1 MGRGTEQPLRNA
13 LRGSE
18 ALLQL
23 QHGVTR
29 CLVQARGVPAAVR
42 AVLRVVCTTKG
53 WDCGRFFAV
62 DEARGDLVCTE
73 TWGRNRAALRAFLRR
88 SRGLRM
94 ARGAGLVGRVW
105 RTGRPLWVADVR
117 QDRRIAN
124 PLLAASAGILGALVF
139 PVTGAA
145 GILGV
150 ITISSREVRRPDP
163 RLLRAMEV
171 VGRQLG
177 QFLHHRRLESALRE
191 SEARFRSLAE
201 LSADWYWE
209 QDADL
214 RFTHF
219 TGGQG
224 DAAWGGNQRLS
235 LGLRRWEIP
244 RLTPLTCNWEEH
256 RALLQARK
264 PFRGFEYMRLT
275 ENGSRRYVSSSG
287 EPVYDTDG
295 GFKGYRGTATD
306 ITGRKAAELRIRL
319 EHRVTQHLA
328 QAANPRDGLAAVMRD
343 ICESDGWDCG
353 QYFEMDAGATV
364 LHLRDAWSVE
374 DPRVRQFIEDSGT
387 TAWPRGSGVAGRVWD
402 SGEPLWVAD
411 VRDAPQASPPERRVI
426 GEMRATFAF
435 PVTLQARTIGVLS
448 IAGRNVREPDEALL
462 GTMRTIGSQLGQF
475 LRRVQM
481 EEALLRFRAGMDAS
495 ADMILLVDPK
505 RMRYLDVNETVCR
518 TLGYSRDEILAMGP
532 QDILPVAREEL
543 QRAYEA
549 LIANPASMPGMNSV
563 YRCKDGSS
571 IPFESTRRLL
581 RSGDGVILVV
591 ISRDIRKRLE
601 TEAAL
606 RDSEAR
612 FRSLTQLSSDFFWE
626 TDISHRL
633 VEIENAPKYGEDA
646 RLDPEVAKAP
656 WDIPSL
662 KPDAAGWAAHRAQ
675 MEARQ
680 PFRNFEYARP
690 GADGRPRH
698 FAVSGEPR
706 TDAEGRFAGYR
717 GVGHEITEIVEA
729 RERIA
734 ALAYSDALTGLANR
748 ASFTPALEHAVR
760 RARRNGAKLAVLYL
774 DLDGFKQVND
784 SHGHETGD
792 RLLVEV
798 ARRLRGAL
806 RASDLLARLG
816 GDEFV
821 AVLED
826 LPAPPA
832 AELVA
837 RKLVAEID
845 RPYPIL
851 SGGGTCRVSASV
863 GVSLFP
869 ADADSP
875 RELLQRADAAMY
887 RAKQDATDHLRFH
900 APDAAP

>member
-1 MGRGTEQPLRNA
+1 MDRLGKLRAA
-13 LRGSE
+13 LSESE
-18 ALLQL
+18 ALLRL

-29 CLVQARGVPAAVR
+29 CLVQAGGVPAAVR

-73 TWGRNRAALRAFLRR
+73 CWGGGSPALRAFMRR

-94 ARGAGLVGRVW
+94 ARGAGLVGRV
-105 RTGRPLWVADVR
+105 RQTGRPLWVADVR
-117 QDRRIAN
+117 RDRRIAN
-124 PLLAASAGILGALVF
+124 PLLSASAGIHGALVF

-150 ITISSREVRRPDP
+150 ISISSRGVRKPEP
-163 RLLRAMEV
+163 RLLRALEV

-177 QFLHHRRLESALRE
+177 EYMRHRRL
-191 SEARFRSLAE
+191 AE
-201 LSADWYWE
+201 E
-209 QDADL
+209 Q
-214 RFTHF
+214 R
-219 TGGQG
+219 
-224 DAAWGGNQRLS
+224 
-235 LGLRRWEIP
+235 
-244 RLTPLTCNWEEH
+244 
-256 RALLQARK
+256 
-264 PFRGFEYMRLT
+264 
-275 ENGSRRYVSSSG
+275 
-287 EPVYDTDG
+287 
-295 GFKGYRGTATD
+295 
-306 ITGRKAAELRIRL
+306 
-319 EHRVTQHLA
+319 
-328 QAANPRDGLAAVMRD
+328 
-343 ICESDGWDCG
+343 
-353 QYFEMDAGATV
+353 
-364 LHLRDAWSVE
+364 
-374 DPRVRQFIEDSGT
+374 
-387 TAWPRGSGVAGRVWD
+387 
-402 SGEPLWVAD
+402 
-411 VRDAPQASPPERRVI
+411 
-426 GEMRATFAF
+426 
-435 PVTLQARTIGVLS
+435 
-448 IAGRNVREPDEALL
+448 
-462 GTMRTIGSQLGQF
+462 
-475 LRRVQM
+475 
-481 EEALLRFRAGMDAS
+481 RFRAGMDAS
-495 ADMILLVDPK
+495 ADMILLIDPES
-505 RMRYLDVNETVCR
+505 MRYVDVNETVCR

-532 QDILPVAREEL
+532 HEILPVTRDAL
-543 QRAYEA
+543 QRTYREF
-549 LIANPASMPGMNSV
+549 IADPSAIHGMNSV
-563 YRCKDGSS
+563 YRCKDGAG

-581 RSGDGVILVV
+581 RSEEGTLIVA

-626 TDISHRL
+626 TDTQHRL

-646 RLDPEVAKAP
+646 RLDPAVAKAP
-656 WDIPSL
+656 WDIPSV

-680 PFRNFEYARP
+680 PFRHFEYARP
-690 GADGRPRH
+690 GADGKPRH

-706 TDAEGRFAGYR
+706 TDAAGRFAGYR

-784 SHGHETGD
+784 GHGHETGD

-798 ARRLRGAL
+798 AQRLRGAL

-826 LPAPPA
+826 LPGPPA

-837 RKLVAEID
+837 RKLVGEID

-851 SGGGTCRVSASV
+851 PGGGACRVSASV

-900 APDAAP
+900 APDAVP